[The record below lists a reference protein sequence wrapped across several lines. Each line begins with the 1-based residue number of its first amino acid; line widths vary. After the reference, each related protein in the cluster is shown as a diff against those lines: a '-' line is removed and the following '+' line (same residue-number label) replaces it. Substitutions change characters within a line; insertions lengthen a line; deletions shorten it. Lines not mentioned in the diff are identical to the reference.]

1 VATWS
6 LAAAAPAGKPF
17 APPGASAWGQRQLIH
32 SPTRGRQIAAARWT
46 PKHARSAEVGGGSGL
61 PEPAPAATGAER
73 EEASRRCLDWRDTPV
88 APLGQKPRVRITGA
102 GEGPA
107 GGEREEAPGEA
118 SEVGAVEGRLASMG
132 EMRSSSSSLLTS
144 ELAESASAGEEKHGL
159 TGEAGSVMR
168 RARAL
173 AGRRYCSGDEWC
185 SSMARLSAAEA
196 EAAAVVVVVAVA
208 VAVEARSMVNARGC
222 VEAGGA
228 GGEGFG
234 SSGEASA
241 CMGRVR
247 RLRRAASTAA
257 SQRRSSKPSA
267 ARSSRQRL
275 AKRSCAVCGG
285 WGRGSKQM
293 RKQPV

>member
-1 VATWS
+1 M
-6 LAAAAPAGKPF
+6 AAAAPAGKPF

-196 EAAAVVVVVAVA
+196 EAAAVVVPSTPSTGGRQAVA
-208 VAVEARSMVNARGC
+208 VAEPRG
-222 VEAGGA
+222 
-228 GGEGFG
+228 
-234 SSGEASA
+234 
-241 CMGRVR
+241 RRRRRRPR
-247 RLRRAASTAA
+247 RLHRPTQGSGAALAPRTWPRLLA
-257 SQRRSSKPSA
+257 S
-267 ARSSRQRL
+267 
-275 AKRSCAVCGG
+275 
-285 WGRGSKQM
+285 
-293 RKQPV
+293 